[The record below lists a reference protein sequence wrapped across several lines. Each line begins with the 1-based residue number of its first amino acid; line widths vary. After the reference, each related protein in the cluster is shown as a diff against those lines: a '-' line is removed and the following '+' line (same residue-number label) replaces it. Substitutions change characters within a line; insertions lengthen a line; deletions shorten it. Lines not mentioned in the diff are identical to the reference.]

1 MQLQV
6 FVEEKSS
13 EEDVSDVSSYTWV
26 TDNSCDNSG
35 DNSCDCLYHHRPAH
49 MDGLQW
55 ALKRATNEAKACVDA
70 SAATYSKEAKKDID
84 GIFQDL
90 YDEIK
95 AKYKPKK

>member
-1 MQLQV
+1 
-6 FVEEKSS
+6 
-13 EEDVSDVSSYTWV
+13 
-26 TDNSCDNSG
+26 
-35 DNSCDCLYHHRPAH
+35 